1 MDIKEKTIEEY
12 AALYYRGE
20 RISNAL
26 LTVLG
31 LTAGIWT
38 LLLYLWRQGNLSSGL
53 FYSAL
58 PFALFYSITGVYR
71 FIRSIERFN
80 NIKNKGV
87 DYITTDEYEHL
98 AGRVER
104 FRRKRKVDMTGVLI
118 GFALI
123 MIAILF
129 NDNHIFF
136 ATALSIS
143 GFSATLLM
151 FDLFGQ
157 FRTDEWYRQI
167 EKRRS

>member
-1 MDIKEKTIEEY
+1 MEIKEKTIEEY

-26 LTVLG
+26 LTILG

-38 LLLYLWRQGNLSSGL
+38 LLLFLWRQGNLSSGL

-58 PFALFYSITGVYR
+58 PFALFYTITGIFRFFRSISRFNRIRDPDSNYITSDEYDHIEGRVYR
-71 FIRSIERFN
+71 FRQ
-80 NIKNKGV
+80 
-87 DYITTDEYEHL
+87 
-98 AGRVER
+98 
-104 FRRKRKVDMTGVLI
+104 KRKVDMIGVLL
-118 GFALI
+118 GFALVV
-123 MIAILF
+123 IAVFF
-129 NDNHIFF
+129 NRNHIFL
-136 ATALSIS
+136 ATALSIL

-167 EKRRS
+167 KKLR